1 MIKVSFGR
9 KVSLPGYNNVEVR
22 MEAEADNLSRATD
35 VLNEL
40 EGMVGERLNLA
51 LEAAGQP
58 AQFGG
63 FTPCKLLVSRELEL
77 MDGPLAFIV
86 STDYEAPKNI
96 GCWYALDHGHRA
108 SYLSARHEEKFHIR
122 DLSGY
127 NQITTT
133 QAIFSCLDA
142 MHVLAYAWVGMEVLP
157 VDLHAVPDGARVY
170 LFSNTDAGKEA
181 MREWFDLPFQEA

>member
-9 KVSLPGYNNVEVR
+9 KVSLPGYSNIEVR

-77 MDGPLAFIV
+77 TDGPLAFIV
-86 STDYEAPKNI
+86 NADYEAPESVGRWYVL
-96 GCWYALDHGHRA
+96 GCGHRA
-108 SYLSARHEEKFHIR
+108 SYLSAKHEEKFHIR

-142 MHVLAYAWVGMEVLP
+142 MHVLAYAKAGVEVLA
-157 VDLHAVPDGARVY
+157 VDLHAIPEGARVY
-170 LFSNTDAGKEA
+170 LFNDTEAGKEA
-181 MREWFDLPFQEA
+181 MREWFDLPF